1 LRHNRKPRQYWQKY
15 GLELALELGYN
26 LPVENLVCEVPQNG
40 QSSDTNGR
48 VGGCTPSLAAEAA

>member
-1 LRHNRKPRQYWQKY
+1 
-15 GLELALELGYN
+15 LELAVELGYN
-26 LPVENLVCEVPQNG
+26 LTVEIQYMGYPQNG